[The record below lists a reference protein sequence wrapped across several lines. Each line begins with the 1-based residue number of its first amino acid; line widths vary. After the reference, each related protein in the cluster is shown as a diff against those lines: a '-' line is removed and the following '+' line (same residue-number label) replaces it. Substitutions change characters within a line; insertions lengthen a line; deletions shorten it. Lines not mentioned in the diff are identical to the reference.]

1 MAYGGRERCSDL
13 GPQSHSVEE
22 DEVRRGTTES
32 VLCLYKGA
40 KRRVSGRLECREGQI
55 QKELVGNKALVGN
68 GNFDTIKYLKYE
80 NYFKW

>member
-40 KRRVSGRLECREGQI
+40 KRRVSGRLECREG
-55 QKELVGNKALVGN
+55 
-68 GNFDTIKYLKYE
+68 
-80 NYFKW
+80 